1 MEKKSDKEV
10 DISIIIPIF
19 NEQNII
25 EELYNR
31 LKITVSEITENYEF
45 IFVNDGS
52 KDLSFLELLK
62 LSEQN
67 QRVFYINFSRNFGH
81 QIAVTAG
88 LDICRGK
95 AVVIID
101 GDLQD
106 PPELIAEMHDKYLE
120 GFDIVY
126 ARREKRIGE
135 SIFKKITAKI
145 FYRLLKKITSIEI
158 PLDTG
163 DFRLID
169 RKVVKYLKLMPE
181 QNKFLRG
188 QIAWL
193 GFKSSEVLFI
203 RDERKHGK
211 TGYSFG
217 KMLRFALDGITSFS
231 DKPLQMVSF
240 LGIFFSFFS
249 FVIIVYAVYSH
260 FILHRTIT
268 GWTSIIISTMFIG
281 GVQLISI
288 GVIGEYINRI
298 NRNVLNRPLYIV
310 EKSNYDQEGNL
321 EK

>member
-1 MEKKSDKEV
+1 MEKKSDKKVELSV
-10 DISIIIPIF
+10 VIPIF
-19 NEQNII
+19 NEQKII
-25 EELYNR
+25 DELYNR
-31 LKITVSEITENYEF
+31 LKKTVSKITENYEF

-52 KDLSFLELLK
+52 KDHSLLELLK
-62 LSEQN
+62 LSEQDH
-67 QRVFYINFSRNFGH
+67 RVFYINFSRNFGH

-88 LDICRGK
+88 LDICQGK

-106 PPELIAEMHDKYLE
+106 PPELIAEMYQKYQE
-120 GFDIVY
+120 GYDIVY
-126 ARREKRIGE
+126 AKREKRIGE
-135 SIFKKITAKI
+135 SFFKKITAKM
-145 FYRLLKKITSIEI
+145 FYRVMKKITSIDI

-169 RKVVKYLKLMPE
+169 SKVVKYLKLMPE

-193 GFKSSEVLFI
+193 GFKSGEVLFV

-231 DKPLQMVSF
+231 DKPLQLVSM
-240 LGIFFSFFS
+240 LGIFFSFIS
-249 FVIIVYAVYSH
+249 FVIIMYAVYSH
-260 FILHRTIT
+260 FVLHQTIT

-310 EKSNYDQEGNL
+310 EKSNYDQEENNTL
-321 EK
+321 

>member
-1 MEKKSDKEV
+1 MEKKHDKKI
-10 DISIIIPIF
+10 DISVIVPIF
-19 NEQNII
+19 NEQKII
-25 EELYNR
+25 GELYDR
-31 LKITVSEITENYEF
+31 LKATVSQISENYEF

-52 KDLSFLELLK
+52 KDHSLLELLK
-62 LSEQN
+62 LSELDE
-67 QRVFYINFSRNFGH
+67 RVFYINFSRNFGH

-88 LDICRGK
+88 LDICKGK

-106 PPELIAEMHDKYLE
+106 PPELIADLYKKYQE
-120 GFDIVY
+120 GYDIVY
-126 ARREKRIGE
+126 AKREKRMGE
-135 SIFKKITAKI
+135 TFFKKITAKM
-145 FYRLLKKITSIEI
+145 FYRVMKKITSIDI

-169 RKVVKYLKLMPE
+169 SKVVKYLKLMPE

-193 GFKSSEVLFI
+193 GFKQGEVLFN

-211 TGYSFG
+211 TSYSFG
-217 KMLRFALDGITSFS
+217 KMLQFALDGITSFS
-231 DKPLQMVSF
+231 DKPLQMVSM
-240 LGIFFSFFS
+240 LGIFFSFVS
-249 FVIIVYAVYSH
+249 FIIILYAVYSH
-260 FILHRTIT
+260 FVLHQTIT

-310 EKSNYDQEGNL
+310 EKSNYNSEEL
-321 EK
+321 ED